1 MDHRSLYDDDVYAWA
16 QQQAEALRRLAETGR
31 NLPNELDLE
40 NVAEEI
46 EDVGKTELHR
56 VRSFLRLMLVH
67 LIKAASAP
75 QARSYPKWRS
85 EVIVF
90 RAELADHVTRSMRPK
105 LSISREWRLAMV
117 EAEGSLREEGDIILA
132 GLGGACPLGLEDIL
146 DERLTFEAA
155 VERITAAATQSSA

>member
-1 MDHRSLYDDDVYAWA
+1 
-16 QQQAEALRRLAETGR
+16 
-31 NLPNELDLE
+31 
-40 NVAEEI
+40 
-46 EDVGKTELHR
+46 
-56 VRSFLRLMLVH
+56 
-67 LIKAASAP
+67 
-75 QARSYPKWRS
+75 
-85 EVIVF
+85 
-90 RAELADHVTRSMRPK
+90 MRPK